1 MSRHNQR
8 FRSLQRSK
16 FLSSKTSSRRL
27 SKMSSRRL
35 ANTSSKYFA
44 RRPEDVLKTFW
55 KTKKWRR
62 NFYLVTS
69 YQLLLVTSYQSL
81 VASYQSLV
89 TSYQSLVVSHQLIV
103 TSHQS
108 LVTSHGLPANTSHQF
123 LSNISRQNDI
133 CQGYSREMF
142 GSVFY
147 LLMFIIF

>member
-1 MSRHNQR
+1 MSRHNQL

-16 FLSSKTSSRRL
+16 FLSSKT
-27 SKMSSRRL
+27 SSRRL

-89 TSYQSLVVSHQLIV
+89 TSYQSLVTSYQSLVVSHQLIV

-123 LSNISRQNDI
+123 LSNISRENDI